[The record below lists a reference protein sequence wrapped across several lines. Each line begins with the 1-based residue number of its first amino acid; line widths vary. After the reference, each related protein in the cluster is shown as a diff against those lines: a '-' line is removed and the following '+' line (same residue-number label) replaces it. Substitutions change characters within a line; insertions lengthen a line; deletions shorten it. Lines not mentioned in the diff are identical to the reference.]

1 MSTAP
6 SRGAL
11 GWLFDALERAGD
23 AAVALDARQ
32 RILLWNTGAE
42 RLLGWRREQV
52 VGRACFEVLAG
63 RDRSG
68 HLVCCAHCP
77 EMVMA
82 ERGEPIPARDV
93 CYRSGD
99 GRDVWVNVS
108 TLVITAPL
116 DGQRVTVHLFR
127 DITTRRRAEDVLDAL
142 AARAGLDRESSPLR
156 ALTRRELE
164 VLEMLA
170 QGLDTRA
177 VARALFVSPVTV
189 RTHVQ
194 NLLRKLG
201 AHTRAEAVAVAARW
215 GLIAP
220 GDGRGR

>member
-1 MSTAP
+1 MS
-6 SRGAL
+6 SDRGAL
-11 GWLFDALERAGD
+11 GWLLDALERAGD
-23 AAVALDARQ
+23 AAVALDAQQ
-32 RILLWNTGAE
+32 RIVLWNAAAE
-42 RLLGWRREQV
+42 RLLGWRREEV
-52 VGRACFEVLAG
+52 IGRPCYEVLAG

-93 CYRSGD
+93 CYRTSGGD
-99 GRDVWVNVS
+99 DVWVNVS
-108 TLVITAPL
+108 TLVVTAPPGPTRL
-116 DGQRVTVHLFR
+116 AVHLFR
-127 DITTRRRAEDVLDAL
+127 DVTAQHRAEEVLEVL
-142 AARAGLDRESSPLR
+142 AAREGLARAGPSPLR

-170 QGLDTRA
+170 RGLDTHA
-177 VARALFVSPVTV
+177 MARALFVSPITV

-201 AHTRAEAVAVAARW
+201 VHTRAEAVAVAARW
-215 GLIAP
+215 GLMPP
-220 GDGRGR
+220 GDGPGR